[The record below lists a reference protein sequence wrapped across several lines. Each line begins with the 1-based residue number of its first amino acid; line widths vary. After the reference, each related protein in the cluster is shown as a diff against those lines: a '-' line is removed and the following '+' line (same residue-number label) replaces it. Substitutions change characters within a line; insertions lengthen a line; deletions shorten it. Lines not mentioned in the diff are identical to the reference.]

1 MSNLQGSGNSMHS
14 VIIHRLVPLLLMAAA
29 ARGQT
34 VVHAERFS
42 GADAGEQIAQ
52 CIQALPTTGG
62 VCDAR
67 ELSGQQRA
75 HAGFTVGGANKPV
88 SLLLGP
94 GTLATSGTIFLR
106 ERSSIVGLPS
116 AAAVGSEQSP
126 SIIKAANGS
135 HLRAVVQIDGS
146 FSVLQDLTVDGNR
159 KGAPGGA
166 VGVLVNKANRA
177 EIFRVTAQNAPG
189 YGIEI
194 YSANNES
201 CCAKISKTMAIANG
215 AAGLHLA
222 NTADVFLSTSEFE
235 NNGTH
240 GVELNNSPTV
250 RIEHCDLGG
259 NLADGILIYG
269 TATSPLQSNREII
282 TGNQFGNN
290 RQYDIEIQ
298 GFDPKAK
305 RHASTGNLI
314 TSNEFIGGDK
324 RPDGYDAI
332 HVTNSGENTI
342 ATNTFSATREHP
354 YRSCIVI
361 EGEQE
366 LKDLVNGNFCRN
378 LDEKR
383 AFVGTKTTVFT
394 NNQSSR

>member
-1 MSNLQGSGNSMHS
+1 
-14 VIIHRLVPLLLMAAA
+14 MALTAQ
-29 ARGQT
+29 GQT
-34 VVHAERFS
+34 VLHAERFS
-42 GADAGEQIAQ
+42 GTDAGEKIAQ
-52 CIQALPTTGG
+52 CIQALPQTGG

-75 HAGFTVGGANKPV
+75 QAGFTVGAANKPV

-94 GTLATSGTIFLR
+94 GTLYTSATIHLF

-116 AAAVGSEQSP
+116 ATAIGSDQSP
-126 SIIKAANGS
+126 SIIKAADGS
-135 HLRAVVQIDGS
+135 RLRAVVQIDGS

-166 VGVLVNKANRA
+166 VGILVSKANRA
-177 EIFRVTAQNAPG
+177 EIFRVTAQNAPS

-194 YSANNES
+194 YSVNNES
-201 CCAKISKTMAIANG
+201 CCAKISKTMSIANG
-215 AAGLHLA
+215 GAGLHLA

-235 NNGTH
+235 NNDTH

-259 NLADGILIYG
+259 NLSDGILIYG
-269 TATSPLQSNREII
+269 TATSPLQSNKEII
-282 TGNQFGNN
+282 IGNQFGNN

-305 RHASTGNLI
+305 RHASTGSLI
-314 TSNEFIGGDK
+314 TSNEFIGSDK
-324 RPDGYDAI
+324 RPAGYDAI

-361 EGEQE
+361 DGDQE
-366 LKDLVNGNFCRN
+366 LKDLVTGNFCRN
-378 LDEKR
+378 LDEKT
-383 AFVGTKTTVFT
+383 AFVGTKTTVFS
-394 NNQSSR
+394 NNLSGR